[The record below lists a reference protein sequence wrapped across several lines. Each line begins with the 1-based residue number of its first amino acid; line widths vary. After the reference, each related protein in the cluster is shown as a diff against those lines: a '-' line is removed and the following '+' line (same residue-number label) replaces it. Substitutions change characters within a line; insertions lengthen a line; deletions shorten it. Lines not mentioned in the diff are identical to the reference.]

1 MPTQRLSMRRIR
13 EVLRLRHQ
21 GLTERVIARML
32 GVSNGVVHGYVR
44 RARLAGLSWPLPEG
58 MDDEGLELLLFPAP
72 TAASQS
78 DRRPAPDWLYVE
90 KELRRRS
97 VTRLLL
103 WEEYRAANP
112 DGFGYT
118 WFCTTF
124 EAWKKRAR
132 PTMRQTHMGGEK
144 LFVAA
149 MGASNY
155 TYAEACPSESLPDWI
170 GMHTNLFRFLGGVPK
185 FVVCDNLKAAVTNP

>member
-21 GLTERVIARML
+21 GLTERVIARTL

-44 RARLAGLSWPLPEG
+44 RARLAGLTWPLPEG
-58 MDDEGLELLLFPAP
+58 MDDDGLELLLFPAP

-78 DRRPAPDWLYVE
+78 ERRPIPDWIYVE

-124 EAWKKRAR
+124 EAWKQRAL
-132 PTMRQTHMGGEK
+132 PSMRQTHVGGEK
-144 LFVAA
+144 VFVDFAGDTIDISPA
-149 MGASNY
+149 K
-155 TYAEACPSESLPDWI
+155 YAP
-170 GMHTNLFRFLGGVPK
+170 
-185 FVVCDNLKAAVTNP
+185 

>member
-13 EVLRLRHQ
+13 EALRLRHQ
-21 GLTERVIARML
+21 GLTERVIAQML
-32 GVSNGVVHGYVR
+32 RVSNGVVHGYVR
-44 RARLAGLSWPLPEG
+44 RARLAGLTWPLPEG
-58 MDDEGLELLLFPAP
+58 LDDEGLELLLFPAP
-72 TAASQS
+72 TAASPS
-78 DRRPAPDWLYVE
+78 DRRPTPDWAYVE

-124 EAWKKRAR
+124 YTSKQRAR
-132 PTMRQTHMGGEK
+132 TRLRQ
-144 LFVAA
+144 AR
-149 MGASNY
+149 
-155 TYAEACPSESLPDWI
+155 ACPTGSACMPICSGI
-170 GMHTNLFRFLGGVPK
+170 S
-185 FVVCDNLKAAVTNP
+185 AACRSSWSAIISRPP